1 MTVEDTRRS
10 TLRDKGQ
17 LTLPA
22 EVREAL
28 RIEAGDEV
36 EFTVLETGAVT
47 LRGLKMIPAD
57 QAWFWTE
64 SWQRGER
71 EATADIAAGRI
82 ETFKD
87 EESFMAF
94 LGENEA

>member
-1 MTVEDTRRS
+1 MGSEIGRS
-10 TLRDKGQ
+10 RLRDKGQ

-22 EVREAL
+22 DVREAL
-28 RIEAGDEV
+28 HIEAGDEI
-36 EFTVLETGAVT
+36 EFQVLDDSSVI

-64 SWQRGER
+64 SWQAGEAQATR
-71 EATADIAAGRI
+71 EIREGRF

-87 EESFMAF
+87 AESFLNA
-94 LGENEA
+94 LDDE

>member
-1 MTVEDTRRS
+1 MVDHVRRG

-17 LTLPA
+17 ITLPA
-22 EVREAL
+22 EVRAAL
-28 RIEAGDEV
+28 GVEAGDEV
-36 EFTVLETGAVT
+36 EFTVTGSGDVVM
-47 LRGLKMIPAD
+47 RGLKLIPAD

-71 EATADIAAGRI
+71 EASADIAAGRV

-87 EESFMAF
+87 DESFMAY
-94 LGENEA
+94 LDEGSS